1 MKRHIWLLGFR
12 RMNKR
17 STKEIQGCDTNL
29 YDIIMLDNVII
40 NLSIPTE

>member
-17 STKEIQGCDTNL
+17 STKEIRGCDTNL

-40 NLSIPTE
+40 NLSIPPE